1 MPIKDTDPQS
11 PNELDSSIVREQLA
25 KILASR
31 TFRSAQGQRAF
42 LRYTVEEVLAGRGT
56 QIKEYLIG
64 VEVFERGEAFDPRL
78 DPIVRTQARKLRAK
92 LDKYY
97 ETEGAQDALRVD
109 FPKGAYVP
117 SFRTLLASSPMLPSS
132 PIPEPAAVSSPPP
145 PRILSTG
152 AAHSDVRN
160 RWWRTWW
167 RAPAVSLLVVA
178 FAGGAWAVLQLWRQG
193 HVENRAG
200 ERGSSLLVMP
210 FVNLG
215 ENRDDEFLS
224 DGLAEDLIDSLRQI
238 SGLQVIAWNSAAK
251 LKGRNTDVKQIAGTL
266 RVGTVLEGS
275 VHKSGDRLR
284 ITANLLDVASGYQLW
299 SGIYD
304 RESPDMLA
312 IKREI
317 VQSMTNVLGLS
328 LPGRILTSQSKSRSK
343 GALPNPGAYQS
354 YLKGLYF
361 WNKLTVPGLKTAIEY
376 FEEAIATD
384 PSFARAYVALADSYA
399 LAPQVDTAPPPE
411 VVYRIKAAALKAL
424 ELDSSLGQAHIDLA
438 ICAEYDFDW
447 ETAEREFQKGL
458 ALDPGNPVAHLWYA
472 KLLALM
478 GRKPEVLAQR
488 LIAAQ
493 LDPVSPYTVQSVG
506 GYFSVMGHYD
516 EAIDHFE
523 NALALE
529 PGFGLAHQGLGVAY
543 LMKHEPGKAIEELQL
558 ANRLMR
564 GPRRLG
570 VLGYA
575 LGLSGR
581 AKEAGKILQDLL
593 DQSKREPVPASAI
606 AHVYIGIGDNDRAF
620 EWMSR
625 AVDQKDLG
633 LTLQWDSLYDSLRS
647 DPRYTELLRRMKL
660 A

>member
-1 MPIKDTDPQS
+1 MPFEDSDTT
-11 PNELDSSIVREQLA
+11 VREQLA
-25 KILASR
+25 KILSSR
-31 TFRSAQGQRAF
+31 TFRSAEGQRAF
-42 LRYTVEEVLAGRGT
+42 LRYAVEEVLAGRGP

-64 VEVFERGEAFDPRL
+64 VEVFHRGESFDPRL

-97 ETEGAQDALRVD
+97 ETEGALDSLRID
-109 FPKGAYVP
+109 FLKGAYLP
-117 SFRTLLASSPMLPSS
+117 SFRSL
-132 PIPEPAAVSSPPP
+132 AAVSAIPSEPVVPKPEVSEPVAASSAPPP
-145 PRILSTG
+145 DSHWYEWSWKS
-152 AAHSDVRN
+152 AALLLLV
-160 RWWRTWW
+160 
-167 RAPAVSLLVVA
+167 LVVA
-178 FAGGAWAVLQLWRQG
+178 EGAWALLQRFRQG
-193 HVENRAG
+193 PPENRFG
-200 ERGSSLLVMP
+200 EPSASLLVMP

-215 ENRDDEFLS
+215 ENHDDEFLS
-224 DGLAEDLIDSLRQI
+224 DGLAEDLIDSLGQI
-238 SGLQVIAWNSAAK
+238 SGLRVVARNSAFRF
-251 LKGRNTDVKQIAGTL
+251 KGRNPGLKEIADTL
-266 RVGTVLEGS
+266 HVRTVLEGA
-275 VHKSGDRLR
+275 VRKSGDRLR
-284 ITANLLDVASGYQLW
+284 ITAHLLDVSNGYQLW
-299 SGIYD
+299 SGVYD
-304 RESPDMLA
+304 RESPDVRA

-328 LPGRILTSQSKSRSK
+328 LPARIRESQTKS
-343 GALPNPGAYQS
+343 ALNASVSNPGAYQS

-361 WNKLTVPGLKTAIEY
+361 WNKLTVPGLKAAMEY
-376 FEEAIATD
+376 FEEAIAAD
-384 PSFARAYVALADSYA
+384 PSFARAYVALADSYV

-411 VVYRIKAAALKAL
+411 LVSRIKAAALKAL
-424 ELDSSLGQAHIDLA
+424 ELDSTLGQAHIDLA
-438 ICAEYDFDW
+438 ICAEYDYDW
-447 ETAEREFQKGL
+447 ETAEKEFRTGL
-458 ALDPGNPVAHLWYA
+458 TLDPGNAVAHLWYA
-472 KLLALM
+472 KLLALK

-581 AKEAGKILQDLL
+581 TKEAGKILQDLL
-593 DQSKREPVPASAI
+593 DQSKREQVPASAI
-606 AHVYIGIGDNDRAF
+606 AHVYIGLGDKDRAF
-620 EWMSR
+620 EWMSK

-633 LTLQWDSLYDSLRS
+633 LTLQWDSLYHDLRS

-660 A
+660 G

>member
-1 MPIKDTDPQS
+1 MPF
-11 PNELDSSIVREQLA
+11 EDSDSTVREQLA
-25 KILASR
+25 KILSSR
-31 TFRSAQGQRAF
+31 TFRAAEGQREF
-42 LRYTVEEVLAGRGT
+42 LRYTVEEVLAGRGP

-64 VEVFERGEAFDPRL
+64 VEVFHRGESFDPRL

-97 ETEGAQDALRVD
+97 ETEGARDSLRID
-109 FPKGAYVP
+109 FLKGAYVP
-117 SFRTLLASSPMLPSS
+117 SFRTLIPSSPMLAGDTLR
-132 PIPEPAAVSSPPP
+132 EHAAEHSTVSAPFDVHK
-145 PRILSTG
+145 
-152 AAHSDVRN
+152 HSWFTSWRMS
-160 RWWRTWW
+160 WRT
-167 RAPAVSLLVVA
+167 PAIYLLVVISA
-178 FAGGAWAVLQLWRQG
+178 VGAWAVLQLCRKG
-193 HVENRAG
+193 PVENPAG
-200 ERGSSLLVMP
+200 ERNSSLLVMP

-215 ENRDDEFLS
+215 DDRDDEFLS

-251 LKGRNTDVKQIAGTL
+251 LKGRDSDVKQIAGAL
-266 RVGTVLEGS
+266 HVGTVLEGS
-275 VHKSGDRLR
+275 VRMSGDRLR
-284 ITANLLDVASGYQLW
+284 ITANLHDVSSGYQLW

-304 RESPDMLA
+304 RESPDVRA
-312 IKREI
+312 IKREL

-328 LPGRILTSQSKSRSK
+328 LPGRILEAQSKSASN
-343 GALPNPGAYQS
+343 GALRNPGAYQS

-361 WNKLTVPGLKTAIEY
+361 WNKVTAAGLKTAIAY
-376 FEEAIATD
+376 FEEAIAAD
-384 PSFARAYVALADSYA
+384 PAFARAYVALADSYA

-411 VVYRIKAAALKAL
+411 VIYRIKAAALKAL

-458 ALDPGNPVAHLWYA
+458 ALDPGNAIAHLWYA
-472 KLLALM
+472 KLLALR
-478 GRKPEVLAQR
+478 GRKSEVLAQR

-493 LDPVSPYTVQSVG
+493 LDPVSPYTVQAVG
-506 GYFSVMGHYD
+506 GYFSVIGNYD

-543 LMKHEPGKAIEELQL
+543 LLKHEPEKAIEELQL
-558 ANRLMR
+558 ASRLMR

-575 LGLSGR
+575 LGKCGR
-581 AKEAGKILQDLL
+581 ASEAGKILQELIAL
-593 DQSKREPVPASAI
+593 SRREPLPPSAI
-606 AHVYIGIGDNDRAF
+606 AHVYIGLGDNDRAF
-620 EWMSR
+620 DWMSK

-633 LTLQWDSLYDSLRS
+633 LMLQWDSLYYDLRS
-647 DPRYTELLRRMKL
+647 DPRYTDLLRRMKL

>member
-1 MPIKDTDPQS
+1 MPFEDSDTT
-11 PNELDSSIVREQLA
+11 VREQLA
-25 KILASR
+25 KILSSR
-31 TFRSAQGQRAF
+31 TFRSAEGQRAF
-42 LRYTVEEVLAGRGT
+42 LRYAVEEVLAGRGP

-64 VEVFERGEAFDPRL
+64 VEVFHRGESFDPRL

-97 ETEGAQDALRVD
+97 ETEGALDSLRID
-109 FPKGAYVP
+109 FLKGAYLP
-117 SFRTLLASSPMLPSS
+117 SFRSL
-132 PIPEPAAVSSPPP
+132 AAVSAFPSEPVVPKPEVSEPVAASSAPPP
-145 PRILSTG
+145 DSHWYEWSWKS
-152 AAHSDVRN
+152 AALLLLV
-160 RWWRTWW
+160 
-167 RAPAVSLLVVA
+167 LVVA
-178 FAGGAWAVLQLWRQG
+178 EGAWALLQRFRQG
-193 HVENRAG
+193 PPENRFG
-200 ERGSSLLVMP
+200 EPSASLLVMP

-215 ENRDDEFLS
+215 ENHDDEFLS
-224 DGLAEDLIDSLRQI
+224 DGLAEDLIDSLGQI
-238 SGLQVIAWNSAAK
+238 SGLRVVARNSAFRF
-251 LKGRNTDVKQIAGTL
+251 KGRNPGLKEIADTL
-266 RVGTVLEGS
+266 HVRTVLEGA
-275 VHKSGDRLR
+275 VRKSGDRLR
-284 ITANLLDVASGYQLW
+284 ITAHLLDVSNGYQLW
-299 SGIYD
+299 SGVYD
-304 RESPDMLA
+304 RESPDVRA

-328 LPGRILTSQSKSRSK
+328 LPARIRESQTKS
-343 GALPNPGAYQS
+343 ALNASVSNPGAYQS

-361 WNKLTVPGLKTAIEY
+361 WNKLTVPGLKAAMEY
-376 FEEAIATD
+376 FEEAIAAD
-384 PSFARAYVALADSYA
+384 PSFARAYVALADSYV

-411 VVYRIKAAALKAL
+411 LVSRIKAAALKAL
-424 ELDSSLGQAHIDLA
+424 ELDSTLGQAHIDLA

-447 ETAEREFQKGL
+447 ETAEKEFRTGL
-458 ALDPGNPVAHLWYA
+458 TLDPGNAVAHLWYA
-472 KLLALM
+472 KLLALK

-581 AKEAGKILQDLL
+581 TKEAGKILQDLL
-593 DQSKREPVPASAI
+593 DQSKREQVPASAI
-606 AHVYIGIGDNDRAF
+606 AHVYIGLGDKDRAF
-620 EWMSR
+620 EWMSK

-633 LTLQWDSLYDSLRS
+633 LTLQWDSLYHDLRS

-660 A
+660 G